1 MAQINQIEDPTGGAL
16 AEQRDALPA
25 GEYIAAIVKSDEK
38 TTNAGHVA
46 INLEFEVQDGPK
58 QGRRFWEL
66 LNLNNPNEIAREIAN
81 RSLNS
86 ICHACGKLRSSIRD
100 TEELHGIPMR
110 VKLKVKSDAQYGDKN
125 EVGGYKP
132 LNAPAGTTPANGGP
146 APGAGKQRAW
156 D

>member
-1 MAQINQIEDPTGGAL
+1 MAQIAHIEDTTGGAL
-16 AEQRDALPA
+16 AEQRDAIPA
-25 GEYIAAIVKSDEK
+25 GEYIAALVKSDEK
-38 TTNAGHVA
+38 ETKAGPIA
-46 INLEFEVQDGPK
+46 INLEFEVQDGPM

-66 LNLNNPNEIAREIAN
+66 LNLNNPNHTAREIAN

-110 VKLKVKSDAQYGDKN
+110 VKLNVKTDAQYGDKN
-125 EVGGYKP
+125 EVSAYKP
-132 LNAPAGTTPANGGP
+132 LNAPAGAPASNGGAAP
-146 APGAGKQRAW
+146 AAGKQRAW

>member
-1 MAQINQIEDPTGGAL
+1 MAQIAHIEDPTGGKM
-16 AEQRDALPA
+16 AEERDALPA
-25 GEYIAAIVKSDEK
+25 GEYISAIVKSDEK
-38 TTNAGHVA
+38 ETKAGHVA
-46 INLEFEVQDGPK
+46 INLEFAVQDGPME
-58 QGRRFWEL
+58 GRRFWEL
-66 LNLNNPNEIAREIAN
+66 LNLNNPNDIAREIAN

-110 VKLKVKSDAQYGDKN
+110 VKLKVKKDATYGDGN
-125 EVGGYKP
+125 EVDSYKP
-132 LNAPAGTTPANGGP
+132 LNAPASSGPANGGA